1 MNKIINFSSVY
12 EEQCVEARIFTI
24 KKELNKE
31 HISSKKLLKL
41 QEELHHLSLEITKTM
56 QTQAS
61 LTHHAMSLFLK
72 TQAELGS
79 LIYACQNLFIDK
91 KVDKLTEHAQRI
103 AKESLNPG
111 KNVFLKIGK
120 LQKSILSLTCQE
132 ALSLENRQM
141 IDLAKKYLHDAEARC
156 YQETALK
163 GPKAIRLDFQKIN
176 ASQDLLDPYDISIEL
191 YEVAG
196 DFYHYQIHQAVS
208 AFFSLAPSVQS
219 AVNALLLQK
228 GIRLDALKHSQNLA
242 EWSHLLNQV
251 LQTLLGYSNQL
262 LYGSYREP
270 SVAEIQSLFKDL
282 DAILKE
288 ESSANF

>member
-1 MNKIINFSSVY
+1 MNKIINFSSAY
-12 EEQCVEARIFTI
+12 EERCVEARILTI

-31 HISSKKLLKL
+31 RISSKKLREL
-41 QEELHHLSLEITKTM
+41 QEELYHLSLEVTKTL

-61 LTHHAMSLFLK
+61 LTQHAMSLFLE
-72 TQAELGS
+72 TQVELGS

-91 KVDKLTEHAQRI
+91 KVDRLTEHAQKI
-103 AKESLNPG
+103 AQESLNPY
-111 KNVFLKIGK
+111 KNVSLKIGK

-141 IDLAKKYLHDAEARC
+141 INLAKKYLHDAEARC

-163 GPKAIRLDFQKIN
+163 GTKAIRLDFQKIN
-176 ASQDLLDPYDISIEL
+176 ASQDLLDPYDISIAL

-196 DFYHYQIHQAVS
+196 DFYHNQLQQAFS
-208 AFFSLAPSVQS
+208 GFFALAPSVQS
-219 AVNALLLQK
+219 EVKALLLKK
-228 GIRLDALKHSQNLA
+228 GMSFDELKNTQDLS
-242 EWSHLLNQV
+242 EWNRLLNQV

-262 LYGSYREP
+262 LYGSYSEP
-270 SVAEIQSLFKDL
+270 SLTEIRSLFRDL